1 MLRGHFIVKSAG
13 VCRSEWTIVEERAV
27 GPISKAKA
35 ELGAVLKSIVG
46 RGDPPVIGNAVV
58 VCAGAK
64 KEGPFRIPH
73 EVFISTTGVLGVDAP
88 VVVFIGPVAIASIPV
103 GDEIIGIVGGI
114 APDGEIGILGAIR
127 VESTSFEKSSIAS
140 GVGSG

>member
-13 VCRSEWTIVEERAV
+13 VCRSEWTIVEKSAV
-27 GPISKAKA
+27 GPVSKAKA
-35 ELGAVLKSIVG
+35 KLGAVLKSIVG
-46 RGDPPVIGNAVV
+46 RGDTSIVGNAII
-58 VCAGAK
+58 VCVGAE

-73 EVFISTTGVLGVDAP
+73 EVFKTTPSALGVDAP
-88 VVVFIGPVAIASIPV
+88 VVVFIGPVAITSIPV

-114 APDGEIGILGAIR
+114 APDGEIGISGAIR
-127 VESTSFEKSSIAS
+127 IESTSFEKSSIAS